1 MANIPA
7 QRFVGGSETPND
19 QPSEL
24 CPCVFLL
31 APSPGQPQR
40 KNPQMSKLNQPAN
53 TVGFCFFTIS
63 LDSQS
68 YRSSTYK
75 PWKVQESL
83 NKQGEGG
90 PGPRGL
96 RLPWQ
101 ASLPQHSAVG
111 GEEGRECRDPPP
123 PSAACPL
130 GGCPGKLRA
139 RPLGRGG
146 GRPVAAGVV
155 AMSQRVWNRCWL
167 LCGHLCEDRG
177 SDRPFPFPLIWKP
190 AAGLGP

>member
-1 MANIPA
+1 
-7 QRFVGGSETPND
+7 
-19 QPSEL
+19 
-24 CPCVFLL
+24 
-31 APSPGQPQR
+31 
-40 KNPQMSKLNQPAN
+40 MSKLNQPAN

-101 ASLPQHSAVG
+101 ASLPQHSA
-111 GEEGRECRDPPP
+111 GE
-123 PSAACPL
+123 
-130 GGCPGKLRA
+130 GK
-139 RPLGRGG
+139 GRGEG
-146 GRPVAAGVV
+146 GQGAAFPPLLLPVHWADVLVSCGLDLWAMEAAGLLQLGSRPCHSGFGTGVGFSVV
-155 AMSQRVWNRCWL
+155 TSVRIGL
-167 LCGHLCEDRG
+167 
-177 SDRPFPFPLIWKP
+177 FPFPCYENQLLVW
-190 AAGLGP
+190 GPDGWSHHGPWEALSMWCLK